1 MINPKTATTLQD
13 SKRNYQKHLTLF
25 FDRTIP
31 DQKLYPTHISLYLT
45 LFHLWQL
52 NRFQNPLSI
61 TREELMHGSKI
72 ASKATYHKCIRELNE
87 KGFLKYEP
95 SFNPYKGSTVHL
107 IDFSASK
114 TIKK

>member
-1 MINPKTATTLQD
+1 MKNQTTVDNLEY
-13 SKRNYQKHLTLF
+13 SKSNYQKHLTLF

-31 DQKLYPTHISLYLT
+31 DQKLHPTHISLYLT

-107 IDFSASK
+107 IDFSVSASFQE
-114 TIKK
+114 